1 MLPAHVVQDGQ
12 WLQCLRNA
20 AGLSRS
26 PWVVMFIKG
35 QDLFKKRKLISL
47 HDRKWFDV
55 SASFV
60 KICFLWLHPEMDFF
74 TQLQVKLIRKCNGQ
88 TFGNHP
94 RFILEL
100 IKSNQ
105 TCVVLNL
112 RIFVFSIPDVGAG
125 AHAVIG
131 VVARWLV
138 NPLPA
143 QIFPKVNV

>member
-1 MLPAHVVQDGQ
+1 MTDFPLKAKVRH
-12 WLQCLRNA
+12 LEN
-20 AGLSRS
+20 
-26 PWVVMFIKG
+26 
-35 QDLFKKRKLISL
+35 
-47 HDRKWFDV
+47 
-55 SASFV
+55 
-60 KICFLWLHPEMDFF
+60 HP
-74 TQLQVKLIRKCNGQ
+74 K
-88 TFGNHP
+88 P

-105 TCVVLNL
+105 PCVVSNL

-131 VVARWLV
+131 VVACGLV